1 MSKYMIVLLISVS
14 IPLLLSFWP
23 PLRLY
28 SKVSSLLLSLGLIMI
43 IFGAWDILATYRQH
57 WYFDPQ
63 AVWDIRIVNLPVEE
77 VLFFAIIPFCCI
89 FTWEAMKYI
98 RGRLC

>member
-28 SKVSSLLLSLGLIMI
+28 SKASALFLSLGLIMI
-43 IFGAWDILATYRQH
+43 IFGAWDILATYRHH